1 MDKLGSVTRSM
12 KKRVQWLVKPGSV
25 EDRNVRNVLI
35 DGLGVG
41 IVSGASTFLAVFLAR
56 LGASP
61 FLVGMLTSMPAL
73 TGMFLA
79 MPVGSMLE
87 RQKNVVPWYSRARV
101 WTFFSLALT
110 GIVTMVL
117 PIAWAPWAIILIWA
131 VATFPQTV
139 VNVAFTMVMSAVA
152 GPNRRFYLMSRRWST
167 IGITSAISVAC
178 VGWLLEHFAFPAN
191 YQYVFIGSFIGGMIS
206 FAFSSQITIPDN
218 EPIEPPTGSKL
229 NWFANMRESL
239 HTVREQVPYTKMLI
253 SQFVFRCGLTMVMP
267 LLPLYWVNQLQLS
280 DRWIGSINMIQST
293 VLLVAYFAW
302 SEASRRKGLRFVL
315 LACAFG
321 LVSYPILTGITTNP
335 ALLLVYAG
343 FSGIFTAGM
352 DLVLFDLLLRTC
364 PPKHNASYIA
374 LYQTSNHVATFAAP
388 LLGTFLAGI
397 LGYGPALILGG
408 GLRLLGAILFI
419 VMGVGSVTAIY
430 TAKNQEQTIA

>member
-1 MDKLGSVTRSM
+1 MDKLGSVTRWVD
-12 KKRVQWLVKPGSV
+12 KRVQWLTKPGNV
-25 EDRNVRNVLI
+25 EERNVRNVLI

-61 FLVGMLTSMPAL
+61 FLVGLLTSMPAL

-79 MPVGSMLE
+79 MPVGRLLE
-87 RQKNVVPWYSRARV
+87 RQKNIVPWYSRARV

-110 GIVTMVL
+110 GIATMVL
-117 PIAWAPWAIILIWA
+117 PIEWAPWAIILIWA
-131 VATFPQTV
+131 IATFPQTI
-139 VNVAFTMVMSAVA
+139 VNVAFTMVMGAVA

-167 IGITSAISVAC
+167 IGISSAISVAC
-178 VGWLLEHFAFPAN
+178 VGWLLEHFTFPSN

-206 FAFSSQITIPDN
+206 FAFSSQISIPDN
-218 EPIEPPTGSKL
+218 EPIERPSNNKQGWL
-229 NWFANMRESL
+229 ANMRESIS
-239 HTVREQVPYTKMLI
+239 TVRKQIPYSKMLI

-267 LLPLYWVNQLQLS
+267 LLPLYWVNELQLS
-280 DRWIGSINMIQST
+280 DRWIGSISMIQST

-315 LACAFG
+315 LACSFG
-321 LVSYPILTGITTNP
+321 LVSYPILTGITSEP

-343 FSGIFTAGM
+343 LSGIFTAGL

-388 LLGTFLAGI
+388 LLGTLLAGLI
-397 LGYGPALILGG
+397 GYSPALIIGG
-408 GLRLLGAILFI
+408 GLRFIGAIMFVI
-419 VMGVGSVTAIY
+419 MGVGSVTAIY
-430 TAKNQEQTIA
+430 TAKKETAQA

>member
-280 DRWIGSINMIQST
+280 DRLDQHDPKHGIAGS
-293 VLLVAYFAW
+293 
-302 SEASRRKGLRFVL
+302 
-315 LACAFG
+315 
-321 LVSYPILTGITTNP
+321 
-335 ALLLVYAG
+335 
-343 FSGIFTAGM
+343 
-352 DLVLFDLLLRTC
+352 LLR
-364 PPKHNASYIA
+364 
-374 LYQTSNHVATFAAP
+374 VVR
-388 LLGTFLAGI
+388 G
-397 LGYGPALILGG
+397 
-408 GLRLLGAILFI
+408 
-419 VMGVGSVTAIY
+419 VTAQGLAFCAVGLCLWFGKLPNSHRYHHQPSALVGVCWFLRYFYRWYGFGVVRLAIAHLP
-430 TAKNQEQTIA
+430 TQT